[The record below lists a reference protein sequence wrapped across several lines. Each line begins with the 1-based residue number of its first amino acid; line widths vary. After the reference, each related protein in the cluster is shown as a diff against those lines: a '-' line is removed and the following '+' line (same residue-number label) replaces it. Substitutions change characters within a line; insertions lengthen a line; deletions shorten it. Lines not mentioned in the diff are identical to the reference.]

1 MKAILV
7 KDEMCVLW
15 EAEICAHDDC
25 PFTQLEPL
33 PNSVAHP
40 KCDLPDWPSVSREQL
55 REIMMF
61 HGDETLG
68 QAVDRAV
75 DLLRSIGVI
84 IREPEKE
91 GPR

>member
-15 EAEICAHDDC
+15 EAEICVHDDC

-40 KCDLPDWPSVSREQL
+40 KCDLPDWPELTRDDIRELLCL
-55 REIMMF
+55 R
-61 HGDETLG
+61 DEPLRSG
-68 QAVDRAV
+68 IDRAI
-75 DLLRSIGVI
+75 DKLRSIGVI
-84 IREPEKE
+84 VSEK
-91 GPR
+91 